1 MASEK
6 TARVEDSGLRD
17 YEMVLII
24 SPEVEEEGVNNT
36 IENIT
41 QFITGKGG
49 VVSEIEQWGKRRLA
63 YPVKHFAEGNYVLT
77 RFKVKPDITKEL
89 KANLEISERVLRHL
103 LINLE
108 D

>member
-1 MASEK
+1 MVSEK
-6 TARVEDSGLRD
+6 IAGVEDSGLRD

-24 SPEVEEEGVNNT
+24 NPEIDEEGVNNT
-36 IENIT
+36 MESIT

-49 VVSEIEQWGKRRLA
+49 VVSEVEQWGKRRLA

-77 RFKVKPDITKEL
+77 RFKVKPDFTKEL

-103 LINLE
+103 LINL
-108 D
+108 DD

>member
-1 MASEK
+1 MVSEK